1 MGNLKEYFSLQKSSN
16 ETSES
21 DEKCQKNNQKE
32 EDQGICFL
40 CNEEEYQGNAEVFSF
55 SVVNVT
61 SGQIFIVSYIL

>member
-32 EDQGICFL
+32 EDQRICFL
-40 CNEEEYQGNAEVFSF
+40 CNEEESQGNAEA
-55 SVVNVT
+55 SV
-61 SGQIFIVSYIL
+61 